1 MSLKKWVPSWDFH
14 SAINSWVL
22 FYSMLWCHKQN
33 KIWLQVTNGPLTS
46 CMTLNSFCPSLYTG
60 ELRGIHT
67 SFFCAAYDPW
77 ANLHEQ
83 NSLLAWE
90 FHYFKIPLLKWS
102 LLYLANFL
110 SSSYFISNR
119 SAGMI
124 VQEIICFWM
133 ATVMFIC
140 WGLKLISKPF
150 TIFLYVLCVYLAYV
164 YLHVRILSVYK
175 NRTTDKEDSDM
186 SIFLLYYSWPQTL
199 ILSFLPAPLTFW
211 IRVSEKQPEVLAVA
225 RQQLGPYGSQH
236 PALWPLSLFL
246 SLCCHYVSL
255 CSPCILSSLPPPFP
269 DSSSHCPCN
278 LPPSFFIFL
287 YLYKRKQDSLIRIFF
302 CKNYF

>member
-1 MSLKKWVPSWDFH
+1 MWTKFLISLR
-14 SAINSWVL
+14 VL
-22 FYSMLWCHKQN
+22 L
-33 KIWLQVTNGPLTS
+33 LQSTIIKMIIIIFGT
-46 CMTLNSFCPSLYTG
+46 
-60 ELRGIHT
+60 
-67 SFFCAAYDPW
+67 
-77 ANLHEQ
+77 
-83 NSLLAWE
+83 
-90 FHYFKIPLLKWS
+90 
-102 LLYLANFL
+102 FL
-110 SSSYFISNR
+110 SSFYFISSH

-133 ATVMFIC
+133 ATVVFIC
-140 WGLKLISKPF
+140 WGLNLTYKPF
-150 TIFLYVLCVYLAYV
+150 TIFLYMLCVYLAYV
-164 YLHVRILSVYK
+164 YCYIHILSIYK
-175 NRTTDKEDSDM
+175 DRTKDKVDSDM
-186 SIFLLYYSWPQTL
+186 SIFLLSYSWPQTL
-199 ILSFLPAPLTFW
+199 ILSFLPALLTFW

-287 YLYKRKQDSLIRIFF
+287 YLYKRKQHSLIRKFFTKTIFKGYVIAMQLPF
-302 CKNYF
+302 PNSHKQ